1 VVTALAEVPTG
12 VVADRFGRRVS
23 LVAATV
29 LVAAGS
35 ALVALL
41 HGYGAMAEHARRSC
55 APVAASE

>member
-1 VVTALAEVPTG
+1 MLVTLAGIALVVAGLVPTDPG
-12 VVADRFGRRVS
+12 
-23 LVAATV
+23 